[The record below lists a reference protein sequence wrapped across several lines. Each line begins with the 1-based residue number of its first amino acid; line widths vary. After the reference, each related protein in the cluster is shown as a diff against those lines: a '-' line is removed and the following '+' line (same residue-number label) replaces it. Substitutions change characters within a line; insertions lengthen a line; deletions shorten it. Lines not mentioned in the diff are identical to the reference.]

1 MATPKGKR
9 KEVFGKVVLS
19 LFSGRDSP
27 ATEVEG
33 IICESPI
40 PYLTLERYLEW
51 FWSEKGRS
59 KRRSCTATPSQGRL
73 GLDPSG
79 ELLGFT

>member
-1 MATPKGKR
+1 MATPKEKR
-9 KEVFGKVVLS
+9 KEVSGKIVLS

-51 FWSEKGRS
+51 IRAKKSCSE
-59 KRRSCTATPSQGRL
+59 RRSCTATPSQGRL

-79 ELLGFT
+79 KLLGFT